1 MEVRGQPHDQAAFS
15 VGKGLITTKY
25 KAGRVV
31 ELVLDVLVMR
41 SVLTVLRFERQIIV
55 LMCP

>member
-1 MEVRGQPHDQAAFS
+1 VRGQPHDQAAFS